1 MRFTEKSTF
10 THKPRFDGVK
20 LVEER
25 GRWVRWGSG
34 AHTFPGSGTRTG
46 AAAFPGLSRE
56 GYRVHHW
63 GGGGQL
69 MEESRPSFKSNIQ
82 HQCSYSIY
90 FWNPSLLQLLSYTVH
105 HSSIFYLYTTCVASR
120 VYIYITE
127 GKSYIKDFLCTYYT
141 ILCLSIIHFEK
152 LQKSCVGT
160 IICKPYYCS
169 FGESL
174 GVSKKLS

>member
-1 MRFTEKSTF
+1 MSQVGIRCP
-10 THKPRFDGVK
+10 H
-20 LVEER
+20 
-25 GRWVRWGSG
+25 
-34 AHTFPGSGTRTG
+34 FPWEWNKDR
-46 AAAFPGLSRE
+46 
-56 GYRVHHW
+56 
-63 GGGGQL
+63 GGGFPRPLAGRLPCSPLRGGGVGQL
-69 MEESRPSFKSNIQ
+69 MEESRPNFKSNIQ

-105 HSSIFYLYTTCVASR
+105 HSNIFYLYATCVASR

-127 GKSYIKDFLCTYYT
+127 GKSYIKDFYVHKYYT

-174 GVSKKLS
+174 GVSKKLC